1 MPHAPEPGDAVA
13 LRAGGAA
20 PLERD
25 VIRVVGP
32 DAERYLQGQLS
43 ADLGQL
49 APEEGAW
56 SLLLEPTG
64 KLGWWVRVSRFAA
77 DEFVID
83 VDAGRGPEVLARL
96 QRFLL
101 RTDATLTLAEPGEW
115 VCIAVRGPIQVE
127 LDHVSGATVLTL
139 PSPWPGLIGWDVL
152 ALTSA
157 HVSIDTPMFDAS
169 ALEVVRVECGVP
181 RIGAEITDGTI
192 PAEVGQWFIDASVS
206 FTKGCYTGQE
216 LVARIDS
223 RGGNAPRRL
232 RAVAAESSVAVGDTV
247 SVDGEIMG
255 TLSSAAVSPT
265 RGPLGLLMLP
275 RAVEPGVAVTVH
287 DGAGVAKGTG
297 VVTELPV
304 IDDLGVDG
312 SVVSVEFGA

>member
-1 MPHAPEPGDAVA
+1 MA
-13 LRAGGAA
+13 
-20 PLERD
+20 RD
-25 VIRVVGP
+25 VLRVAGP

-43 ADLGQL
+43 ADLDQL

-64 KLGWWVRVSRFAA
+64 KLGAWVRVSRFGG

-83 VDAGRGPEVLARL
+83 VDPGGGPAVVARL
-96 QRFLL
+96 ERFLL
-101 RTDATLTLAEPGEW
+101 RTDATVTLAEPDEW
-115 VCIAVRGPIQVE
+115 VCIAIRGPVQVE

-152 ALTSA
+152 APASA

-169 ALEVVRVECGVP
+169 VLDVVRVECGVP
-181 RIGAEITDGTI
+181 RLGAEIGEGTI

-232 RAVAAESSVAVGDTV
+232 RAVTAEAAVGVGDAV
-247 SVDGEIMG
+247 VVGGEPVG
-255 TLSSAAVSPT
+255 LVTSSAVSPVV
-265 RGPLGLLMLP
+265 GPVGLVMLP
-275 RAVEPGVAVTVH
+275 RAVEPGTLVELT
-287 DGAGVAKGTG
+287 DPAGVSRGPAT
-297 VVTELPV
+297 VLALPV
-304 IDDLGVDG
+304 ADDLGTDG
-312 SVVSVEFGA
+312 SVVSVSFGS